1 MKSNQPFLLTSFPQ
15 RLDRKA
21 KLTQTAQISAD
32 AESLLTWDG
41 QTAECFF
48 QFFFFVSKMTEEKQN
63 PFYMS

>member
-48 QFFFFVSKMTEEKQN
+48 QFFFSSRK
-63 PFYMS
+63 